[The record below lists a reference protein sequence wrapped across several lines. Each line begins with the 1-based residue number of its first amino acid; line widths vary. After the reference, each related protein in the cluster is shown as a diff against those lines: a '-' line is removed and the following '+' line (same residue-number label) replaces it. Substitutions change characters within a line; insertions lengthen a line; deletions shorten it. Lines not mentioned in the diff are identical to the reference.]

1 MNYLGFSI
9 ICASYWINVKA
20 FWSTPNHILTPQ
32 KIQINNIQ
40 PSCRHEEVYFV
51 RHIILC
57 ASWFRQH
64 PQSRP
69 GPTSPLYHSH
79 NQCHSAHLS
88 VVLMLWLITV
98 QKPHDSAY
106 GCTYFGWMIS
116 KLQTQIL
123 KLLVT
128 LPRFL
133 GFFRFA
139 SRCDLASACF
149 SFVGTPLSPWR
160 VHFLTSLS
168 FRLTDVEQTPEK
180 TNHLQLSITLTGWRY
195 NKNVVS
201 SIVMESLMSAE
212 YS

>member
-20 FWSTPNHILTPQ
+20 FWSTLNHILPPQ
-32 KIQINNIQ
+32 KIQINNIR

-57 ASWFRQH
+57 ALWFRQH

-88 VVLMLWLITV
+88 VVFNVVADHCPETSWFSI
-98 QKPHDSAY
+98 
-106 GCTYFGWMIS
+106 WMYLFWMDNIKVANPNFEIAGYAAS
-116 KLQTQIL
+116 
-123 KLLVT
+123 
-128 LPRFL
+128 FF
-133 GFFRFA
+133 GFFSLCITLWPCICLF
-139 SRCDLASACF
+139 F
-149 SFVGTPLSPWR
+149 IVGTPLSPWR